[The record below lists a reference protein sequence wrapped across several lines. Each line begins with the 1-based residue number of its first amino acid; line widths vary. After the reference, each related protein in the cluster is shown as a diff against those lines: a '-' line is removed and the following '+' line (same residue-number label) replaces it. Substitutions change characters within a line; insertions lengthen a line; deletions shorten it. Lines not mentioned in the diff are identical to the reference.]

1 MKTIKGVY
9 LDLNESDIVTNYDEF
24 RFYFSSKFNKER
36 FEKNIDNFIKI
47 ESARIYNKY
56 RVQIYLNLYLSIVF
70 YKKIEKRGYRIE
82 EILTG
87 KRLNNSTIILNQIL

>member
-24 RFYFSSKFNKER
+24 RFYFSSQFNKKR
-36 FEKNIDNFIKI
+36 FDNNIDTFIKV

-56 RVQIYLNLYLSIVF
+56 RVQINLDLYLSIVF

-87 KRLNNSTIILNQIL
+87 KKLGNSTIILNQII